1 MYVKRK
7 LQSHLSRLAGQYPVV
22 TVTGPRQSGKTTL
35 CRRTFP
41 KMAYVSLETPDV
53 RAVAENDPRAFFER
67 WPEAVIDEIQRVP
80 DLLSYIQ
87 GIVDETDQPGRF
99 ILTGSAQLEL
109 MESVTQSLAGR
120 TALLELLPFS
130 YDEIHHRQGGDEP
143 TLNDLLYTGLFPRIH
158 DKGLNPTEACAFY
171 TETYIQRDVR
181 SILNIKDR
189 SLFDT
194 FLRLVAG
201 QSGQLLNRTRLAS
214 DVGVAVNTISSW
226 LSVLETGFVISFLR
240 PHHAN
245 FRKRMTRSPKL
256 YLVDSGLLCYLLG
269 ITEASQ
275 LASHPLR
282 GAIFETFVVT
292 ELQKQACNR
301 AARPALTFFRSSD
314 GHEVD
319 VLKAHGQS
327 VWPIEIKSAATI
339 RDRLADELKWYAR
352 LNPGARAGTIV
363 YGGEESFPRTGFDIL
378 SFRAIERMDAES
390 SGDL

>member
-226 LSVLETGFVISFLR
+226 LSVLETGFVVSFLR

-256 YLVDSGLLCYLLG
+256 YFVDTGLLCYLLG

>member
-87 GIVDETDQPGRF
+87 GIVDETDRPGRF

-256 YLVDSGLLCYLLG
+256 YFVDTGLLCYLLG

>member
-1 MYVKRK
+1 MFIKRK

-35 CRRTFP
+35 CRKTFP
-41 KMAYVSLETPDV
+41 EMAYVSLETPDV
-53 RAVAENDPRAFFER
+53 RALAENDPRAFFQR
-67 WPEAVIDEIQRVP
+67 WPAAVIDEIQRVP

-256 YLVDSGLLCYLLG
+256 YFVDTGLLCYLLG

-352 LNPGARAGTIV
+352 LNPDARTGTII
-363 YGGEESFPRTGFDIL
+363 YGGDENFPRTGFDIL
-378 SFRAIERMDAES
+378 SFRAIEQMDAEGR
-390 SGDL
+390 GDL

>member
-256 YLVDSGLLCYLLG
+256 YFVDTGLLCYLLG

>member
-1 MYVKRK
+1 MFIKRK

-35 CRRTFP
+35 CRKTFP
-41 KMAYVSLETPDV
+41 EMAYVSLETPDV
-53 RAVAENDPRAFFER
+53 RALAENDPRAFFQR
-67 WPEAVIDEIQRVP
+67 WPAAVIDEIQRVP

-130 YDEIHHRQGGDEP
+130 YDEIYSPHGGAEP

-158 DKGLNPTEACAFY
+158 DKGLNPTEAYAFY
-171 TETYIQRDVR
+171 TETYIERDVR

-189 SLFDT
+189 SGFDT

-226 LSVLETGFVISFLR
+226 LSVLETGFVVSFLR

-256 YLVDSGLLCYLLG
+256 YLVDSGLMCYLLG

-282 GAIFETFVVT
+282 GAIFETFAVS

-301 AARPALTFFRSSD
+301 AVRPALSFFRSSD

-327 VWPIEIKSAATI
+327 VWPVEIKSAATI

-352 LNPGARAGTIV
+352 LNPDARTGTII
-363 YGGEESFPRTGFDIL
+363 YGGDENFPRTGFDIL
-378 SFRAIERMDAES
+378 SFRAIEQMDAEGR
-390 SGDL
+390 GDL

>member
-53 RAVAENDPRAFFER
+53 RAVAENDPRAFFQR
-67 WPEAVIDEIQRVP
+67 WPAAVIDEIQRVP

-87 GIVDETDQPGRF
+87 GIVDETDRPGRF

-130 YDEIHHRQGGDEP
+130 YDEIHRRQAGDEP

-226 LSVLETGFVISFLR
+226 LSVLETGFVVSFLR

-256 YLVDSGLLCYLLG
+256 YLVDSGLMCYLLG

>member
-53 RAVAENDPRAFFER
+53 RAVAENDPRAFFQR
-67 WPEAVIDEIQRVP
+67 WPAAVIDEIQRVP

-87 GIVDETDQPGRF
+87 GIVDETDRPGRF

-226 LSVLETGFVISFLR
+226 LSVLETGFVVSFLR

-256 YLVDSGLLCYLLG
+256 YFVDTGLLCYLLG

>member
-1 MYVKRK
+1 MYIKRK

-130 YDEIHHRQGGDEP
+130 YDEIHRRQAGDEP

-171 TETYIQRDVR
+171 TETYIERDVR

-201 QSGQLLNRTRLAS
+201 QSGQLLNRTRLAG

-226 LSVLETGFVISFLR
+226 LSVLETGFVVSFLR

-256 YLVDSGLLCYLLG
+256 YFVDTGLLCYLLG

-301 AARPALTFFRSSD
+301 AVRPALSFFRSSD

-319 VLKAHGQS
+319 VLKPHGRS
-327 VWPIEIKSAATI
+327 IRPIEIKSAATI
-339 RDRLADELKWYAR
+339 RDSLADELKWYAR
-352 LNPGARAGTIV
+352 LNPDARAGTII
-363 YGGEESFPRTGFDIL
+363 YGGEENFPRTGFDVL
-378 SFRAIERMDAES
+378 SFRAIEQMDAA
-390 SGDL
+390 GRGNL

>member
-1 MYVKRK
+1 MYIKRK

-87 GIVDETDQPGRF
+87 GIVDETDRPGRF

-130 YDEIHHRQGGDEP
+130 YDEIHRRQAGDEP

-256 YLVDSGLLCYLLG
+256 YLVDSGLMCYLLG

-301 AARPALTFFRSSD
+301 AVRPALSFFRSSD

-319 VLKAHGQS
+319 VLKPHGRS
-327 VWPIEIKSAATI
+327 IRPIEIKSAATI
-339 RDRLADELKWYAR
+339 RDSLADELKWYAR
-352 LNPGARAGTIV
+352 LNPDARAGTII
-363 YGGEESFPRTGFDIL
+363 YGGEENFPRTGFDVL
-378 SFRAIERMDAES
+378 SFRAIEQMDAA
-390 SGDL
+390 GRGNL

>member
-1 MYVKRK
+1 MYIKRK

-53 RAVAENDPRAFFER
+53 RAVAENDPRAFFQR
-67 WPEAVIDEIQRVP
+67 WPAAVIDEIQRVP

-87 GIVDETDQPGRF
+87 GIVDETDRPGRF

-130 YDEIHHRQGGDEP
+130 YDEIHRRQAGDEP

-171 TETYIQRDVR
+171 TETYIERDVR

-201 QSGQLLNRTRLAS
+201 QSGQLLNRTRLAG

-226 LSVLETGFVISFLR
+226 LSVLETGFVVSFLR

-256 YLVDSGLLCYLLG
+256 YFVDTGLLCYLLG

-301 AARPALTFFRSSD
+301 AVRPALSFFRSSD

-319 VLKAHGQS
+319 VLKPHGRS
-327 VWPIEIKSAATI
+327 IRPIEIKSAATI
-339 RDRLADELKWYAR
+339 RDSLADELKWYAR
-352 LNPGARAGTIV
+352 LNPDARAGTII
-363 YGGEESFPRTGFDIL
+363 YGGEENFPRTGFDVL
-378 SFRAIERMDAES
+378 SFRAIEQMDAA
-390 SGDL
+390 GRGNL